1 MGNRNYKDSV
11 FVDLFA
17 RDITAKENFVS
28 LYNALHETN
37 LDYKTTEVKPI
48 MIEQVLYK
56 KYYNDIAM
64 LIDNKIV
71 VLIEHQSTI
80 NENMPFRILE
90 YIARIYEKVV
100 ETKKKFGKKLVK
112 IPLPEFYV
120 FYNGTEDFP
129 VEKILN
135 LSDAFILPETKYATE
150 FKFPLEIKVKVV
162 NINIDKENPILK
174 RCKILDQYS
183 EFIELVRKSI
193 NSGTDDPFTYA
204 ISKALKEG
212 CLSNYL
218 ARKATEVENML
229 MTEYDYD
236 TDIAVQ
242 REEAF
247 EEGVEKANIETAK
260 ILLQL
265 STPIENISKATGL
278 SFETLQSLASENELT
293 TNIKNK
299 ILDSSPTEYDY
310 DTDIAVQREEAFEE
324 GAEKKAIETAKIL
337 LQLSTPI
344 DNISKAT
351 GLSLEKLKSLA
362 NENGIPVHIKN
373 KVFDSFLT
381 EYDYDTDIA
390 VQREE
395 AFEEG
400 AEKKAIETAKTAISM
415 GLDLEKIAKLTGL
428 SLEVIQS
435 LN

>member
-1 MGNRNYKDSV
+1 MENRNYKDSV

-64 LIDNKIV
+64 LIDNRIV
-71 VLIEHQSTI
+71 VLIEHQSTV

-100 ETKKKFGKKLVK
+100 ETKKKFGKKLIK

-150 FKFPLEIKVKVV
+150 FKFPLEITVKVV

-212 CLSNYL
+212 CLSSYL

-229 MTEYDYD
+229 M
-236 TDIAVQ
+236 
-242 REEAF
+242 
-247 EEGVEKANIETAK
+247 
-260 ILLQL
+260 
-265 STPIENISKATGL
+265 
-278 SFETLQSLASENELT
+278 
-293 TNIKNK
+293 
-299 ILDSSPTEYDY
+299 TEYDY

-362 NENGIPVHIKN
+362 NENGIPINIKN
-373 KVFDSFLT
+373 KVFNSSIT

-428 SLEVIQS
+428 SLEFIQS